1 MQIRIRDAAPLLFT
15 LLVLAS
21 SRALDR
27 MDQPLALLLIVPGYL
42 VQAWLF
48 EAHRA
53 LGGVGYGVT
62 MVGVSALVW
71 TLILLGL
78 WVLAAKVARTLGM
91 TNGAPP

>member
-1 MQIRIRDAAPLLFT
+1 
-15 LLVLAS
+15 
-21 SRALDR
+21 
-27 MDQPLALLLIVPGYL
+27 MDQPLALLLIAPGYV

-78 WVLAAKVARTLGM
+78 WALAATVARTLGM